1 MVNEPFLNS
10 LIQASIGRQCVSRLP
25 YLQEETEA
33 LSLAV
38 QTWEQARTGKWNELL
53 QQLRTTQCHG
63 KATEAGITDPAAN
76 RAFLLAMNLDDPAD
90 EPLITAA
97 LRGSMLET
105 RCKRV
110 STSSF
115 TQSED
120 SPVSGTGHSSYRS
133 SSSASERG
141 RRLIA

>member
-1 MVNEPFLNS
+1 MVNEPYLNS

-97 LRGSMLET
+97 LRDPCWRQGA
-105 RCKRV
+105 
-110 STSSF
+110 
-115 TQSED
+115 
-120 SPVSGTGHSSYRS
+120 
-133 SSSASERG
+133 SASPHPPSPSPRTRQCPEPGTARIVPRHPPAKEEG
-141 RRLIA
+141 G